1 MHYSGE
7 LIMTERGVAFFLVL
21 LLWALT
27 AEAQQVKLRITSQA
41 PSDHHL
47 GKGLTQLK
55 EEVERRTQGT
65 LAVEIFHNS
74 SLYKDF
80 QVLGAVSSGAIEMGL
95 LATDQLEDKIPAMG
109 FLQQPFVFNFNALV
123 KAATDPEREMRPLL
137 DKAILDTTGIRVLV
151 WLPFGAAVVVS
162 KQQPALSPSDIS
174 NRKVRVLGK
183 THGAFILHC
192 GGISTLIPASDQLAA
207 IQDGRVD
214 MLMTALT
221 SVTARGIWKVTDT
234 ITRTEHATYEILGV
248 INESVWQS
256 LPDSQKAIVAD
267 AARKV
272 ERKLRHEITEIEDN
286 DYRFAREKGMKVFEL
301 TPDQVAEWRA
311 CSGPVLE
318 DFMMNAGDLGR
329 RLMDAYAKLRLDPCC
344 SAGPE
349 GAFTRR

>member
-1 MHYSGE
+1 
-7 LIMTERGVAFFLVL
+7 
-21 LLWALT
+21 
-27 AEAQQVKLRITSQA
+27 
-41 PSDHHL
+41 
-47 GKGLTQLK
+47 
-55 EEVERRTQGT
+55 
-65 LAVEIFHNS
+65 
-74 SLYKDF
+74 
-80 QVLGAVSSGAIEMGL
+80 
-95 LATDQLEDKIPAMG
+95 
-109 FLQQPFVFNFNALV
+109 
-123 KAATDPEREMRPLL
+123 
-137 DKAILDTTGIRVLV
+137 
-151 WLPFGAAVVVS
+151 
-162 KQQPALSPSDIS
+162 
-174 NRKVRVLGK
+174 VLGK

-286 DYRFAREKGMKVFEL
+286 DYRFAREKGMKVYEL